1 MEIIIKNINDYD
13 TNVVNNFKNQINKE
27 KLDRINK
34 MIDEN
39 ERKKSIIAEII
50 LSELL
55 DQIGIDYNSLNIK
68 YSKNGK
74 PVINNELFYSIT
86 HSKNYIAVAISNKNI
101 GIDIEEINDFN
112 IENIDVFTNKKEQ
125 EHINKSD
132 DKLISSIKIF
142 TIKEAYIK
150 YKDLSLF
157 DIKKIDIIKNNNIDL
172 DECNI
177 KSIKNDEYIL
187 SICEQ
192 K

>member
-112 IENIDVFTNKKEQ
+112 IENIDVFTNKKEL
-125 EHINKSD
+125 EHINKSY

-157 DIKKIDIIKNNNIDL
+157 DIKEINVIYDNDINM